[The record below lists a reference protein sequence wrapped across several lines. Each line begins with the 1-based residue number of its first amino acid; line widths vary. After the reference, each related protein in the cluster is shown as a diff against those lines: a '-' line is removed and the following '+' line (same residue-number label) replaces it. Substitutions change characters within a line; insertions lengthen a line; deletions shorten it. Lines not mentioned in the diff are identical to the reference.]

1 MGFARKETDSYR
13 DSGLA
18 GPKGGKQG
26 EMGVYGGL
34 LNETVPL
41 FTHEVLP
48 SYQREWAKNRKHTRT
63 SEAPFSARGL
73 FHSPRVELGDKSGLC
88 SKVKQRWSLEAV

>member
-41 FTHEVLP
+41 FIRMKFFLLTRENEQKVENTQEQVKLLFLLVVCFAIP
-48 SYQREWAKNRKHTRT
+48 EWNLETKVVFVQR
-63 SEAPFSARGL
+63 
-73 FHSPRVELGDKSGLC
+73 
-88 SKVKQRWSLEAV
+88 